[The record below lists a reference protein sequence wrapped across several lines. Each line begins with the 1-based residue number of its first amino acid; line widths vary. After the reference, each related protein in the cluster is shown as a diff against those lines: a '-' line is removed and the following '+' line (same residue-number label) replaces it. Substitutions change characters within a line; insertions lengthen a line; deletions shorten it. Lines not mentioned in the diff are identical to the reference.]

1 MFVNQSQAKS
11 TKQSKFSYAYIDDD
25 DGMLT
30 AKGIPFDMRGD
41 IDKLGGI
48 WSPEKKAWKFIFTIE
63 RVEQFLSRIPDIVFE
78 QGFAEK
84 FKSQKAREIALEK
97 IRALGKQ
104 NADVNFKVPGL
115 KLEPYN
121 YQKLGMMYAITNGSG
136 VLIADEMGL
145 GKTIQGIGVAEYLK
159 SKGLVKKVLVVTP
172 ASLKYN
178 WPLEISK
185 FTDEKCI
192 VIDGT
197 PEKRMKQWMD
207 DSAFFYIVN
216 YELLVD
222 LFGKS
227 GGIKKK
233 KSVGT
238 PEQQKKRF
246 EQYSKIRQRQAL
258 LDSVRSRV
266 WDLCIVDEAHALKH
280 HLAQRT
286 KNVKQIRARLRIA
299 LTGTPLDGRLEE
311 LHSVMQW
318 VMPGLLCN
326 KKMFFDRYVT
336 TDIFGTPCG
345 YRNVDE
351 LKEKIKPFF
360 IRRLKTDVLKSLP
373 PKIYLNKLIELS
385 DQEKKAYKE
394 IADVK
399 NYENEGDALTAI
411 IRCKQFCDYPEYV
424 VPSVTNASKL
434 DVFLDMIDE
443 IVGDNGHKVLVF
455 SQYTTMLDVI
465 ELRLRKQG
473 YTFLRIDGNTP
484 TKDRAA
490 MQEAFNKDPK
500 IDMVIAS
507 EAGSTGL
514 NLQAADYVFNYD
526 DNWSPALMNQREDRA
541 HRNGQKNTVTVV
553 NFICKGT
560 IEERIRNVI
569 YVKNRVSSDVLGD
582 DLDVSVMKRLGI
594 QQVAKML

>member
-1 MFVNQSQAKS
+1 MATYV
-11 TKQSKFSYAYIDDD
+11 YLDPE

-48 WSPEKKAWKFIFTIE
+48 WSPEKKSWKFIFTIE
-63 RVEQFLSRIPDIVFE
+63 RVESFLSRIPNVVFE
-78 QGFAEK
+78 QGFSEK
-84 FKSQKAREIALEK
+84 LKKQKAKEIALEK
-97 IRALGKQ
+97 IREFGKS
-104 NADVNFKVPGL
+104 DTPVNFTVPGL

-121 YQKLGMMYAITNGSG
+121 YQKLGIMYAVTNGSG
-136 VLIADEMGL
+136 ALIADEMGL

-159 SKGLVKKVLVVTP
+159 YKGLVKKVLVVTP

-178 WPLEISK
+178 WPLEIAK
-185 FTDEKCI
+185 FTDEKCV

-197 PEKRMKQWMD
+197 PEKRMKQWLD
-207 DSAFFYIVN
+207 DSAFYYIVN

-222 LFGKS
+222 LFGKTSHKS
-227 GGIKKK
+227 GG
-233 KSVGT
+233 T
-238 PEQQKKRF
+238 AEQQKKRF
-246 EQYSKIRQRQAL
+246 EQYSKIKQRQAL
-258 LDSVRSRV
+258 LDSVRSRI

-280 HLAQRT
+280 HISQRT
-286 KNVKQIRARLRIA
+286 KNVKQIKARLRIA

-336 TDIFGTPCG
+336 TDIFGNPCG
-345 YRNVDE
+345 YRNVSE

-360 IRRLKTDVLKSLP
+360 IRRLKSDVLKSLP

-385 DQEKKAYKE
+385 EPEKKAYKD
-394 IADVK
+394 IADPD
-399 NYENEGDALTAI
+399 NYESEGEALTAI
-411 IRCKQFCDYPEYV
+411 IRCKQFCDYPALV
-424 VPSVTNASKL
+424 NPNVGTSSKL
-434 DVFLDMIDE
+434 EVFLDMIDE
-443 IVGDNGHKVLVF
+443 VVGENNHKAIVF
-455 SQYTTMLDVI
+455 SQYTTMLDII
-465 ELRLRKQG
+465 EDRLRKNG
-473 YTFLRIDGNTP
+473 YKFLRIDGNTP
-484 TKDRAA
+484 TKERAA
-490 MQEAFNKDPK
+490 MQEAFNKSPD
-500 IDMVIAS
+500 IDMIIAS

-541 HRNGQKNTVTVV
+541 HRNGQTNTVTVV
-553 NFICKGT
+553 NFICKNT

-569 YVKNRVSSDVLGD
+569 YSKNRVSSDVLGD
-582 DLDVSVMKRLGI
+582 NLDIAVMKRLGV